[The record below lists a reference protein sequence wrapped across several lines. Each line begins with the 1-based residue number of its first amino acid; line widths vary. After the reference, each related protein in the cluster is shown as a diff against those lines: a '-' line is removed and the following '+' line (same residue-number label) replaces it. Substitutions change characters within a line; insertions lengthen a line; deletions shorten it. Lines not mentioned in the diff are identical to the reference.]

1 MSNIPRHLQAP
12 MQPVANP
19 AAVVSAANARFTV
32 LTPRLIR
39 LEYSPDQRFEDR
51 ASQAFWFRDQPAP
64 AFTVTRHGGRLIL
77 ETDYLRLVY
86 DENAAEF
93 TSRSL
98 WIELKAFSTTWRY
111 GDANPTNLKGTGR
124 TLDNVEGEIPL
135 EDGLMSR
142 SGWAVIDDS
151 RSLVFN
157 VDGWL
162 EPRGNPGALDLY
174 FFGYSTAYQ
183 ECLDDYIKVS
193 GKIVML
199 PRWAFGNWWSR
210 YYAYS
215 QQELSALMREFR
227 AHDVPLSVCIIDMDW
242 HITRTGNAS
251 SGWTGY
257 TWNRELFPDPQGM
270 LDFLHDNG
278 LRTALNLHP
287 ADGIHSHEAQYEEFA
302 RLMGVDPDGNEPI
315 EFDIANHDFMRHY
328 FEVLHHPQEAM
339 GVDFWWLDW
348 QQGRHS
354 KMEGLDPLWFLNHL
368 HFYDLGRDGSKR
380 PFIFSRWGGYGNHR
394 YPLGFSGDS
403 IVSWRS
409 LAFQPYFTATAANVG
424 FGWWSH
430 DIGGH
435 FFGKED
441 PEMYARWVQFGLF
454 SPILRLHSTANPF
467 HERRPYAQRDLNA
480 AIAASDALRL
490 RHAFIPYLYA
500 MGWKTTSENRI
511 LARPMYYSYPNHDE
525 AYACSNQYE
534 FGTELIAAPFITPI
548 DKTTNVA
555 RQVVWLPDGDWYH
568 FFTGEHYRGGGW
580 HAVYGT
586 LQEIP
591 VFARS
596 GAIVPLAEN
605 LDWSET
611 GCPEALEVRVFAGA
625 DNTFELYEDDGVSNA
640 YADGHYSITPI
651 RQQFDGTHLTISIGA
666 AEGDTSHLPTQ
677 REYTLTIYGM
687 AADVTLADGNG
698 VIVGYDAAT
707 EALTVAL
714 GAVET
719 AHGASVTLAAGADGL
734 LARRDRTREKLE
746 ALLYLY
752 DLPVVTLYMLQRALD
767 RLIESP
773 AALAGIAH
781 AMTDAQTRTFAELLF
796 KAGTYTARNH
806 VVLWNNHNNPE
817 VTYQYT
823 QVALKEFFPQNVL
836 TQQGGVLPR
845 FATIAPNHPHWRATV
860 NYAGAAVQSEQGE
873 TIEGAV

>member
-666 AEGDTSHLPTQ
+666 AEGDTSHLPAQ

-719 AHGASVTLAAGADGL
+719 AHGAS
-734 LARRDRTREKLE
+734 
-746 ALLYLY
+746 
-752 DLPVVTLYMLQRALD
+752 
-767 RLIESP
+767 
-773 AALAGIAH
+773 
-781 AMTDAQTRTFAELLF
+781 
-796 KAGTYTARNH
+796 
-806 VVLWNNHNNPE
+806 
-817 VTYQYT
+817 
-823 QVALKEFFPQNVL
+823 
-836 TQQGGVLPR
+836 
-845 FATIAPNHPHWRATV
+845 
-860 NYAGAAVQSEQGE
+860 
-873 TIEGAV
+873 